1 MFTVIQNEREQEGVN
16 TKLIRIVV
24 TGDKQFI
31 LAQIAP
37 AWAASVNVEVWGVGR
52 ELGFPLFSEITWF
65 LHLSFWGCFLCL
77 YVFLKLQPFF
87 QIWML

>member
-37 AWAASVNVEVWGVGR
+37 A
-52 ELGFPLFSEITWF
+52 
-65 LHLSFWGCFLCL
+65 
-77 YVFLKLQPFF
+77 
-87 QIWML
+87 